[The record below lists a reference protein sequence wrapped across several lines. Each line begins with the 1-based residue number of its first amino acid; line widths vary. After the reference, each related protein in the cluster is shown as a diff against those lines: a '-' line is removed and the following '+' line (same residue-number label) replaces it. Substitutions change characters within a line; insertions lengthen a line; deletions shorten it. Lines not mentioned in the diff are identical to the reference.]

1 MNANASGSG
10 QAKFAWS
17 EIPRTEPPK
26 RSVPERLGDFHEID
40 IPYDED
46 TVRAQ
51 ASRCIQCPNANC
63 ITACPLGTPIVDLM
77 ALTAD
82 GQFKEASEML
92 FASCSLPEVSSHICI
107 GGRICETVC
116 VLAGRSDPIPVRSI
130 ARFLLNYGWKHGLAE
145 PPLSPPKGK
154 RVAVLG
160 SGICGL
166 VAADMLSRLG
176 YALTVMDSRQLPG
189 GRVINGLPGF
199 RVDKVMV
206 NRRLELLRQRGVQ
219 FRMGLV
225 WGEQVKLSELRR
237 EFDAVFLGFG
247 QADAVPLEV
256 PGADLNGVYPADL
269 FVPQPEGGG
278 VETSPVDLHG
288 RRVVVLGGGDTAMDA
303 LRVALRRGASAAV
316 CIYRR
321 DQRSMPADAEEYAN
335 AREEGAHFI
344 FLSQPVA
351 LIGNAAREVTHVR
364 CVRME
369 AGKPDWAGRLAV
381 KPIPGSEFDV
391 PAEVVPVAYGY
402 TAARLPRAN
411 GFGDLAV
418 SERGLLLVDANQM
431 TNLPGVFAGG
441 SIVHGSGPLAQTV
454 RDARTAAAA
463 IDSYLA
469 ARSSSDNIRSV

>member
-1 MNANASGSG
+1 MGTGDTRSG

-26 RSVPERLGDFHEID
+26 RAVPERLGDFRAID
-40 IPYDED
+40 LLYDED

-51 ASRCIQCPNANC
+51 ATRCVQCPNANC
-63 ITACPLGTPIVDLM
+63 VTACPLGTPIVDLM

-82 GQFKEASEML
+82 GQFKEAAELL
-92 FASCSLPEVSSHICI
+92 FTSCSLPEVSTRICI
-107 GGRICETVC
+107 GARICETVC
-116 VLAGRSDPIPVRSI
+116 VLAGRSDPVPVQGI
-130 ARFLLNYGWKHGLAE
+130 ARFLLDYGWNHGLAE
-145 PPLSPPKGK
+145 PPRAPPKDQ

-176 YALTVMDSRQLPG
+176 YAVTVMDSRQLPG

-199 RVDKVMV
+199 RVDKIMIT
-206 NRRLELLRQRGVQ
+206 RRLELLRQRGVR
-219 FRMGLV
+219 FRMGV
-225 WGEQVKLSELRR
+225 GWGTEVKLNELRR

-256 PGADLNGVYPADL
+256 PGAELRGVYPADL
-269 FVPQPEGGG
+269 FVSQNEAGGSAQ
-278 VETSPVDLHG
+278 SPVEVRG

-303 LRVALRRGASAAV
+303 LRVALRRGVREAV
-316 CIYRR
+316 CLYRR

-335 AREEGAHFI
+335 AREEGARFL
-344 FLSQPVA
+344 FLSQPVTVV
-351 LIGNAAREVTHVR
+351 GNAAGEATHVR

-369 AGKPDWAGRLAV
+369 SSEPDWAGRLGV

-391 PAEVVPVAYGY
+391 PAEVVLVAYGY
-402 TAARLPRAN
+402 TAAKLPRTDE
-411 GFGDLAV
+411 FGDLAV
-418 SERGLLLVDANQM
+418 NERGLLLVDADQM

-441 SIVHGSGPLAQTV
+441 SIVNGSGPLAQTV

-463 IDSYLA
+463 IDGYLA
-469 ARSSSDNIRSV
+469 ARRAPAAA